1 MELRVRIDDAFV
13 EKLQKDLGQDLKLTD
28 IVREA
33 LTTYNW
39 AVQQRRQGRSIL
51 AGSADGVEVDYQL
64 SQMSLDNVPLA
75 TPRTPT

>member
-51 AGSADGVEVDYQL
+51 AGSADGEEVDYQL